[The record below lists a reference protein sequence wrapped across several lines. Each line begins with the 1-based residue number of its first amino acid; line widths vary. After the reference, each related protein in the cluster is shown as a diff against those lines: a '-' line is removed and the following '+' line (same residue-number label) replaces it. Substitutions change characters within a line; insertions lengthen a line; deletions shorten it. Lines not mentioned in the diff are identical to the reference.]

1 MLLPDT
7 NTLMKIPR
15 KYANTVAPM
24 TKPHIKKKAASFFW
38 EDVEGCNV
46 TDEVVTHETNGLI
59 NSSSFER
66 ECQQTLF
73 FSLAFINKFA
83 AVAPTETS

>member
-1 MLLPDT
+1 MQ
-7 NTLMKIPR
+7 
-15 KYANTVAPM
+15 TVAPM

-66 ECQQTLF
+66 VSGDIVLF
-73 FSLAFINKFA
+73 SGIY
-83 AVAPTETS
+83 